1 MKKVQV
7 WSASW
12 CPQCGPFKDN
22 LARKGIEFEVLDADE
37 LQDKAVEL
45 GIRALP
51 TTVIIE
57 DGNEVARIPGPNLA
71 KVMEALQ

>member
-7 WSASW
+7 WSAAW
-12 CPQCGPFKDN
+12 CPQCGPFKDGLTRN
-22 LARKGIEFEVLDADE
+22 GVEFEVMDADT

-45 GIRALP
+45 GIRSLP
-51 TTVIIE
+51 TTLIIE
-57 DGNEVARIPGPNLA
+57 NDTEIARIPGPHLV